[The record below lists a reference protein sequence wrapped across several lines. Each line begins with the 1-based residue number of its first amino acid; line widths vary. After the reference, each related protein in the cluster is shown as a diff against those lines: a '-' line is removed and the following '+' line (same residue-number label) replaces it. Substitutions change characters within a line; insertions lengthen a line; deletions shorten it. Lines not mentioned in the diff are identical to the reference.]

1 MSTIAFMHFSELSV
15 WLYSVILVG
24 GRLLPVFMMLPF
36 LNASTVP
43 DLFRYPLV
51 LFMAASLW
59 PISGITLHEITLWMF
74 LGLLAKEV
82 LLGVIIG
89 LFLCFPFWVLHAA
102 GSYIDNQRGATL
114 SSSINPQTGIDSSEL
129 ANFFNMFTVVLILQ
143 AGGLLTLLEVML
155 SSYRLSPP
163 GSVTLPNVMLILR
176 FASEMMM
183 QAIRLAAPLVV
194 VFLVT
199 EVLLGLL
206 SRYTPQ
212 LNAFSMAITVKS
224 FVGFALLLLYL
235 SPVLPGEIIK
245 LERFYARYLL

>member
-1 MSTIAFMHFSELSV
+1 MSAIAFMPFSELTF
-15 WLYSVILVG
+15 WLCSVILVC
-24 GRLLPVFMMLPF
+24 GRLFPVLMMLPF

-43 DLFRYPLV
+43 DLFRYPLI
-51 LFMAASLW
+51 FFIGAGLW
-59 PISGITLHEITLWMF
+59 PVSGITLHEVTAWMF
-74 LGLLAKEV
+74 IALLLKEV
-82 LLGVIIG
+82 LLGLIIG

-129 ANFFNMFTVVLILQ
+129 ANFFNMFAVVLILQ

-163 GSVTLPNVMLILR
+163 GNVTLPRIALILR
-176 FASEMMM
+176 FAGEMMM

-194 VFLVT
+194 IFLVT

-224 FVGFALLLLYL
+224 FVGFALLLIYL

-245 LERFYARYLL
+245 LERFYARYLM